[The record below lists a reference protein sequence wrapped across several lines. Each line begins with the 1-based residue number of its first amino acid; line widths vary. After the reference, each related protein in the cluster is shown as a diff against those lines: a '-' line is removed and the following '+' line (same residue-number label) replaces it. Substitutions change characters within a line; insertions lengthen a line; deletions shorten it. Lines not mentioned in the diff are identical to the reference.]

1 MVCLL
6 FIPAT
11 IQIVHAF
18 EPHVEV
24 ICSSDVE
31 HHFHQ
36 DELEC
41 TLCHLQAESLTI
53 PPNFSYEVLSN
64 ELTLEQTIHYNFYK
78 NHQRLS
84 YSLRGPPVF

>member
-1 MVCLL
+1 MICLL

-11 IQIVHAF
+11 IQTVHAF
-18 EPHVEV
+18 EPHQEM

-41 TLCHLQAESLTI
+41 TLCHLQAEIFAIL
-53 PPNFSYEVLSN
+53 PQED
-64 ELTLEQTIHYNFYK
+64 FYLASK
-78 NHQRLS
+78 QIQLQNNRNYRFLFNHQQLS
-84 YSLRGPPVF
+84 FSLRGPPIF